1 MCFYIF
7 SFLPFSEKIL
17 NTANAFTEL
26 LITLIFSLIGV
37 TLLEIPENTEKIID
51 NALFWLVNSILG
63 IQMISS
69 LIIFVKNVYAMIK
82 ARRENLKVR
91 PTNVTE
97 ITTSKFV

>member
-7 SFLPFSEKIL
+7 WFIPFSEKIL